1 MGLMPRDESFDAEF
15 ERVKRQLQDAILR
28 DYPNPERK
36 GCPGDAALKEL
47 AAGPFDEAALE
58 SNPHWQHVT
67 HCSECYCEFLEFR
80 ADVKREAQARR
91 IRSWLLAAL
100 LVLCVVG
107 AFFGVREF
115 QRTNRP
121 RIAELTFRRR
131 VVYLEGVTR
140 SAEPKGEEQ
149 ALIFEREPEELT
161 IRLPLA
167 SPEGTYE
174 IQIEKT
180 AGNSLLAASGAAE
193 MENGITAFTIKLDF
207 SKLEPGDY
215 FMCVRRVPLRPVC
228 HPMTIH

>member
-1 MGLMPRDESFDAEF
+1 MPRDESFDAQF

-36 GCPGDAALKEL
+36 GCPGDTALKEL
-47 AAGPFDEAALE
+47 ATGPFDEASLE

-67 HCSECYCEFLEFR
+67 HCSECYREFLGFR
-80 ADVKREAQARR
+80 AEVRREAQARAVR
-91 IRSWLLAAL
+91 RWLLAAL
-100 LVLCVVG
+100 LVLGFVG
-107 AFFGVREF
+107 VFFGVREF
-115 QRTNRP
+115 QQTNRP
-121 RIAELTFRRR
+121 QTAELTFRRR

-149 ALIFEREPEELT
+149 PLVFEREPEELT

-180 AGNSLLAASGAAE
+180 AGNPLLSASGQAK
-193 MENGITAFTIKLDF
+193 MENSITVFTIKLDF
-207 SKLEPGDY
+207 SKLDPGDY
-215 FMCVRRVPLRPVC
+215 FMCVRRVPLRSVC
-228 HPMTIH
+228 HPMTIR

>member
-1 MGLMPRDESFDAEF
+1 MPRDESFDAEF
-15 ERVKRQLQDAILR
+15 ERLKRQLQDAILR

-47 AAGPFDEAALE
+47 ATGPFDEASLE
-58 SNPHWQHVT
+58 NNPHWQHVT
-67 HCSECYCEFLEFR
+67 HCSECYREFLGFR
-80 ADVKREAQARR
+80 GETKREAHARR

-100 LVLCVVG
+100 LVLCIVG

-121 RIAELTFRRR
+121 QIAELTFRRR

-140 SAEPKGEEQ
+140 SAEPKGEEP
-149 ALIFEREPEELT
+149 LVFEREPEELT

-174 IQIEKT
+174 IQIERT
-180 AGNSLLAASGAAE
+180 AGNPLLAASGQAK

-207 SKLEPGDY
+207 SKLESGDY
-215 FMCVRRVPLRPVC
+215 FMCVRRVPLRSVC
-228 HPMTIH
+228 HPMTIR